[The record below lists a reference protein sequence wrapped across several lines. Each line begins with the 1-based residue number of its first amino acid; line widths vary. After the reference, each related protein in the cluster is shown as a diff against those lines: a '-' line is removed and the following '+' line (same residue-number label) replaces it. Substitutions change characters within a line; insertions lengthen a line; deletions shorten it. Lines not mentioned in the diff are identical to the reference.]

1 MAEKICF
8 ISNKEP
14 FDYTLSIVSGKWKLK
29 IIYLLACITPVR
41 YGALK
46 RNIDGITH
54 KMLST
59 QLKELEEKN
68 IIIRKEYPQVP
79 PKVEYSLTPKGQSLI
94 PIVIA
99 MCNWGKENFKERQP
113 REESAVPAKNE
124 LNG

>member
-14 FDYTLSIVSGKWKLK
+14 FEYTLSIISGKWKLK

-46 RNIDGITH
+46 KNIAGITH

-59 QLKELEEKN
+59 QLKELETEN
-68 IIIRKEYPQVP
+68 IITRKEYPQVP

-99 MCNWGKENFKERQP
+99 MCDWGRENFRASPDKK
-113 REESAVPAKNE
+113 SAEPEKNE
-124 LNG
+124 